1 MKVITAGEE
10 SNRWLCNKR
19 CKPQSII
26 SNGVECGQGFGGF
39 WFQGI
44 YVCVLIFKES

>member
-1 MKVITAGEE
+1 MALQQKMQTTEHYI
-10 SNRWLCNKR
+10 
-19 CKPQSII
+19 KPQSII